1 MEKYSE
7 VVGLPVICAV
17 DGKKV
22 GVVKDMFFCPKE
34 RSVIAFLL
42 DRKGWEVRKKLILAK
57 DVLKLGTDALI
68 INDAKAVK
76 EFGNVKHHPEF
87 RSKGDLLGLKIY
99 TKKGEDLGVVKDVLF
114 DFEKGTLDGVEVSDG
129 LLHDIVEGRNVLP
142 LFGKVEFGEENI
154 LVDSEAV
161 EEMFESGRGLKK
173 MIEWDK

>member
-1 MEKYSE
+1 MERYSE

-17 DGKKV
+17 DGKKA
-22 GVVKDMFFCPKE
+22 GVVKDVVFCPKE
-34 RSVIAFLL
+34 RRVVAFLL
-42 DRKGWEVRKKLILAK
+42 DRKSWEVRKKLILAE
-57 DVLKLGTDALI
+57 DVLSLGTDALI
-68 INDAKAVK
+68 INDLEAVK
-76 EFGNVKHHPEF
+76 EPGSLKGHPDF
-87 RSKGDLLGLKIY
+87 KSKGDLLGLKIY
-99 TKKGEDLGVVKDVLF
+99 SKKGEDLGIVKDVLF
-114 DFEKGTLDGVEVSDG
+114 DFEKGTVDGVEVSDG